1 MLIKV
6 RSQDGPNLTIP
17 IPTGL
22 FCNRLTAGIA
32 AKAMEQNGFHA
43 TPEQMVRFFRAVR
56 QYKRRHPDWV
66 MVEVQSS
73 DGDYVY
79 VKL

>member
-32 AKAMEQNGFHA
+32 AKAMAQNGWNA
-43 TPEQMVRFFRAVR
+43 TPEQMVRFFRTAR
-56 QYKRRHPDWV
+56 QYKRKHPDWV
-66 MVEVQSS
+66 MVEVESS
-73 DGDYVY
+73 NGDYVY

>member
-1 MLIKV
+1 MIVKV
-6 RSQDGPNLTIP
+6 RAKDGPNLTIP

-22 FCNRLTAGIA
+22 LCSRLTAGFA
-32 AKAMEQNGFHA
+32 AKMMEQNGMTI

-56 QYKRRHPDWV
+56 RYKRKHPDWV
-66 MVEVQSS
+66 LTEVHSA

>member
-6 RSQDGPNLTIP
+6 RSTDGPNLTIP
-17 IPTGL
+17 LPTGL

-32 AKAMEQNGFHA
+32 AKAMAQHGWNA
-43 TPEQMVRFFRAVR
+43 TPEQMARFFQAAH
-56 QYKRRHPDWV
+56 QYKRKHPDWV

>member
-1 MLIKV
+1 MIVKV
-6 RSQDGPNLTIP
+6 RSEGGPNLFIP

-22 FCNRLTAGIA
+22 LCNRLTAGFS
-32 AKAMEQNGFHA
+32 AKMMEQNGMHA

-56 QYKRRHPDWV
+56 RYKRKHPDWV
-66 MVEVQSS
+66 LTEVRSS
-73 DGDYVY
+73 NGDYVY

>member
-6 RSQDGPNLTIP
+6 RSTDGPNLTIP
-17 IPTGL
+17 LPTGL
-22 FCNRLTAGIA
+22 FCNRLTAGFA
-32 AKAMEQNGFHA
+32 AKAMQQNGWNA
-43 TPEQMVRFFRAVR
+43 TPEQMARFFQAARY
-56 QYKRRHPDWV
+56 YKRKHPDWV

>member
-6 RSQDGPNLTIP
+6 RSADGPNLTIP

-22 FCNRLTAGIA
+22 FCNRLTAGFA
-32 AKAMEQNGFHA
+32 AKAMAQNGWNA
-43 TPEQMVRFFRAVR
+43 TPEQMAQFFRVAR
-56 QYKRRHPDWV
+56 QYKRKHPDWV

-73 DGDYVY
+73 EGDYVY

>member
-6 RSQDGPNLTIP
+6 RSADGPNLTIP
-17 IPTGL
+17 LPTGL
-22 FCNRLTAGIA
+22 FCNRLTAGFA
-32 AKAMEQNGFHA
+32 AKLMAQNGWNA
-43 TPEQMVRFFRAVR
+43 TPEQMARFFQAARH
-56 QYKRRHPDWV
+56 YKRKHPDWV

>member
-1 MLIKV
+1 MIIKV
-6 RSQDGPNLTIP
+6 RSEEGPNLFIP

-22 FCNRLTAGIA
+22 FCNRFTAGFA
-32 AKAMEQNGFHA
+32 AKMMEQNGWYA
-43 TPEQMVRFFRAVR
+43 TPEQMVRFFRAAR
-56 QYKRRHPDWV
+56 QYKRKHPDWV

-73 DGDYVY
+73 NGDYVY

>member
-6 RSQDGPNLTIP
+6 RSTDGPNLIIP

-22 FCNRLTAGIA
+22 FCNRLTVGFA
-32 AKAMEQNGFHA
+32 AKMMEQNGITA
-43 TPEQMVRFFRAVR
+43 TPAQMMKLFRTIR
-56 QYKRRHPDWV
+56 RYKRKHPDWV
-66 MVEVQSS
+66 MVEVQSAE
-73 DGDYVY
+73 GDYVY

>member
-1 MLIKV
+1 MIVKI
-6 RSQDGPNLTIP
+6 RSQSGPNLFIP

-22 FCNRLTAGIA
+22 FCNRLTAGLA
-32 AKAMEQNGFHA
+32 AKAMQQNGWNA
-43 TPEQMVRFFRAVR
+43 TPEQMVRFFQAAR
-56 QYKRRHPDWV
+56 QYKRKHPDWV
-66 MVEVQSS
+66 LAEVRSS

>member
-22 FCNRLTAGIA
+22 FCNRLTAGFA
-32 AKAMEQNGFHA
+32 AKAMEQNGCTA
-43 TPEQMVRFFRAVR
+43 TPEQMVRLFKAIR
-56 QYKRRHPDWV
+56 QCKRKHPDWV
-66 MVEVQSS
+66 LVEVQSA

>member
-22 FCNRLTAGIA
+22 FCNRLTAGFA
-32 AKAMEQNGFHA
+32 AKAMAQNGWNA
-43 TPEQMVRFFRAVR
+43 TPEQMVRFFQAAR
-56 QYKRRHPDWV
+56 QYKRKHPDWV

-73 DGDYVY
+73 EGDYVY

>member
-1 MLIKV
+1 MIVKV
-6 RSQDGPNLTIP
+6 RSEEGPNLFIP

-22 FCNRLTAGIA
+22 RCNRLTAGFS
-32 AKAMEQNGFHA
+32 AKMMEQNGMHA

-56 QYKRRHPDWV
+56 QYKRKHPDWV

-73 DGDYVY
+73 NGDYVY
-79 VKL
+79 VTL

>member
-6 RSQDGPNLTIP
+6 RSADGPNLTIP
-17 IPTGL
+17 LPTGL
-22 FCNRLTAGIA
+22 FCNRLTAGFA
-32 AKAMEQNGFHA
+32 AKAMAQNGWNA
-43 TPEQMVRFFRAVR
+43 TPEQMVRLFRAIR
-56 QYKRRHPDWV
+56 RYKRKHPDWV

-73 DGDYVY
+73 EGDYVY

>member
-6 RSQDGPNLTIP
+6 RSADGPNLTIP
-17 IPTGL
+17 LPTGL
-22 FCNRLTAGIA
+22 FCNRLTAGFA
-32 AKAMEQNGFHA
+32 AKAMQQNGWNA
-43 TPEQMVRFFRAVR
+43 TPEQMVRFFQAAR
-56 QYKRRHPDWV
+56 QYKRKHPDWV

-73 DGDYVY
+73 GGDYVY